1 MEEVARRRVAA
12 RIRRRGKTRLAEGT
26 YTRFLKVEFPRVGKR
41 DGARESGER
50 KKENGER
57 EREEEGEREGG
68 RERVK
73 ARRGKTDG
81 GRRTKLAGRWR
92 WRRRKERIAGG
103 GGGGEGGE
111 VEGRR
116 EIKMAARASGAEP
129 PTRTTLLL
137 AVIKGKRGE
146 N

>member
-1 MEEVARRRVAA
+1 M
-12 RIRRRGKTRLAEGT
+12 
-26 YTRFLKVEFPRVGKR
+26 
-41 DGARESGER
+41 
-50 KKENGER
+50 
-57 EREEEGEREGG
+57 
-68 RERVK
+68 K

-92 WRRRKERIAGG
+92 WRRRKERIAGGGG

>member
-1 MEEVARRRVAA
+1 MVSAV
-12 RIRRRGKTRLAEGT
+12 RLSRQA
-26 YTRFLKVEFPRVGKR
+26 VGCR
-41 DGARESGER
+41 S
-50 KKENGER
+50 
-57 EREEEGEREGG
+57 
-68 RERVK
+68 
-73 ARRGKTDG
+73 
-81 GRRTKLAGRWR
+81 AGRQ
-92 WRRRKERIAGG
+92 RRQRAGGGG